1 MKANLNKVIIYQDWQ
16 ALLDSQVVPEYHD
29 TVNKE
34 ETIKEFE
41 SQLTRLIRIEVTN
54 AFEIEFVW
62 DTNNTYGYEFDVEY
76 VGTEDEQ
83 CEDEAQLHREILNAF
98 YEIQY
103 FDFVVFNDEIQ
114 YFDFVVFNE

>member
-16 ALLDSQVVPEYHD
+16 ALLDSQVAPEYHD

-54 AFEIEFVW
+54 AFDVEFVW

-76 VGTEDEQ
+76 IGTEDEQ
-83 CEDEAQLHREILNAF
+83 HEDEEQLHREILNAF

-103 FDFVVFNDEIQ
+103 FDFVVFNE
-114 YFDFVVFNE
+114 